1 MKILSLLAIFLI
13 SFPAFS
19 SIQLKELM
27 KFDMSGRVRGEG
39 YGNFGFSDDDDKGD
53 HRFTSSKFRLTMTTG
68 KDISRKWKIVFM
80 PQYVKFWGLKEFVG
94 VASSETEAENEGRA
108 TSGTVWDSRFDVH
121 AAYIDWRPSEKWTFQ
136 IGRQIISYGDQLI
149 IGALEWNPYGRAFDA
164 LRVKFNYPAGHVDFY
179 WGDVQIHTA
188 NRKDSGNFNYLG
200 LYSPNDFGAYL
211 RNTDFYIM
219 WKRDH
224 SSVFRTDHN
233 DTWAYGVRVKS
244 KEGLFDYRTEFT
256 GEKANLKD
264 ADRNF
269 EYQIDVEGGFQ
280 IKAIKTRLAL
290 EYWRASKD
298 YDQFYPTA
306 HKWLGYADQFGRRNI
321 QGFRVGLK
329 PKITDN
335 LFFTLDY
342 HGFFRVDNTAPAYKL
357 SGATPYGDG
366 SESDSYGLANEFD
379 IKIYWDV
386 YSNYRMELG
395 YSFVAPNGYMVT
407 VKDDLDG
414 YRNESVNWLYLS
426 FEAKI

>member
-1 MKILSLLAIFLI
+1 MKLLSLLGILLI

-39 YGNFGFSDDDDKGD
+39 FGNFGFSDNDDKGD
-53 HRFTSSKFRLTMTTG
+53 HRFTSSKFRLTLTTG
-68 KDISRKWKIVFM
+68 QAVSKKWKIVFM
-80 PQYVKFWGLKEFVG
+80 PQYVKLWGLKEFVG
-94 VASSETEAENEGRA
+94 TATNENGPRI
-108 TSGTVWDSRFDVH
+108 TSGSVWDSRFDVH
-121 AAYIDWRPSEKWTFQ
+121 AAYIDWRPNEKWTFQ

-164 LRVKFNYPAGHVDFY
+164 VRVKFNYPSGHVDFY

-188 NRKDSGNFNYLG
+188 NRNDSGNFNYLG

-211 RNTDFYIM
+211 RNTDFYVM
-219 WKRDH
+219 WKKDH
-224 SSVFRTDHN
+224 SSILRSEHL

-244 KEGLFDYRTEFT
+244 KEGIYDYRIELT
-256 GEKANLKD
+256 GEKAKVKEQY
-264 ADRNF
+264 RNF
-269 EYQIDVEGGFQ
+269 EYQTDIEVGFQ

-290 EYWRASKD
+290 EYFRASKD

-306 HKWLGYADQFGRRNI
+306 HKWLGYGDQFGRRNI

-329 PKITDN
+329 PKITNN

-342 HGFFRVDNTAPAYKL
+342 HAFYRVDNTAPAYKL

-366 SESDSYGLANEFD
+366 SENDSFGLANEFD

-386 YSNYRMELG
+386 YDNYRIELG
-395 YSFVAPNGYMVT
+395 YAFVAPNGY
-407 VKDDLDG
+407 LDG
-414 YRNESVNWLYLS
+414 VSNGSGGVRNENVNWAYLS